1 MAHMKVAPA
10 TPRPRV
16 LPRLVDIAR
25 MCVIEAR
32 PSVLLIFLLR
42 LLVGGALGGI
52 GAAHG
57 SLPRLTETAVVWE
70 LAIFAVYLF
79 NGVTDV
85 EEDRINGSRRP
96 IARGALPTSVALWIT
111 GCAAA
116 ASVAGGAAIGDDI
129 LWPVLAVLVVGFC
142 YSSPLVQFKRHAVT
156 SAFTGLSLGL
166 LTYYAGHRAY
176 TGDGWS
182 YPGPELLVFAIG
194 VTAWMGL
201 VGGLTKDLSDVA
213 GDAAAGRRTV
223 PAMCGEGRARG
234 VAAATALGLA
244 LAFCAAGAS
253 TSALLV
259 WPGLAMLGG
268 ATAMAIVCLGR
279 FAKDTRSHSR
289 RPYRVFMTT
298 QYLMNLSI
306 IAALG
311 AQLLFG

>member
-1 MAHMKVAPA
+1 MAHMKVAPTA
-10 TPRPRV
+10 PRPQA
-16 LPRLVDIAR
+16 LRLVDTAR

-42 LLVGGALGGI
+42 FLVGGALSGLGPAP
-52 GAAHG
+52 GN
-57 SLPRLTETAVVWE
+57 LLRLAETAVVWE

-96 IARGALPTSVALWIT
+96 IARGALPTSVALWAT
-111 GCAAA
+111 VGAAA
-116 ASVAGGAAIGDDI
+116 ASVGGGVVLGKDI
-129 LWPVLAVLVVGFC
+129 LWPVLAVLLVGFS
-142 YSSPLVQFKRHAVT
+142 YSSPLVQLKRHAVT
-156 SAFTGLSLGL
+156 SALTGLLLGL

-176 TGDGWS
+176 TADGWS
-182 YPGPELLVFAIG
+182 RPGPELLVFAVG

-223 PAMCGEGRARG
+223 AGMCGEGRARG
-234 VAAATALGLA
+234 LAAATALGLA
-244 LAFCAAGAS
+244 VAFCATGVS
-253 TSALLV
+253 TSALLI
-259 WPGLAMLGG
+259 WPGMAMLGG
-268 ATAMAIVCLGR
+268 ATAMAIVCLGG
-279 FAKDTRSHSR
+279 FAKDTQSHSR

-311 AQLLFG
+311 LQLLFG